1 MSNSSEDLSKKI
13 MMALKDIL
21 PKGTG
26 FIMICGDIGDENIGI
41 TANIPDGI
49 ALEFLRAATDSIL
62 TEPAVS
68 LEDDQKEVN

>member
-1 MSNSSEDLSKKI
+1 MSDNGKDLSIQI
-13 MMALKDIL
+13 MEALKPIL

-41 TANIPDGI
+41 TANIPDRI

-62 TEPAVS
+62 TEPATS
-68 LEDDQKEVN
+68 LEDDPKEVN